1 MTGTTDTAARLGRA
15 YVTMTA
21 EKWGV
26 PLSAVYVTFTETYD
40 RGRALGDPEWSDNA
54 IFAYAKKLRSNKD
67 KPWMKGE

>member
-1 MTGTTDTAARLGRA
+1 
-15 YVTMTA
+15 MTA